1 MGINEIHNL
10 NHAQSFGAGHAA
22 RQRTKEEIQ
31 GFEELI
37 QEKAGDRLNFS
48 KHAAKRLGERG
59 IAIDNQLLGDLEH
72 AVDEARKKGS
82 RDVAVIGSQGMF
94 IVNIPNNTVVTTMS
108 QDAFSSEQIRC
119 NWQQYCKC
127 QHPWIQGTELQL
139 QRGHVPDLRGFH
151 RRYGFR
157 SG

>member
-94 IVNIPNNTVVTTMS
+94 CLLYTS
-108 QDAFSSEQIRC
+108 DAADE
-119 NWQQYCKC
+119 
-127 QHPWIQGTELQL
+127 
-139 QRGHVPDLRGFH
+139 
-151 RRYGFR
+151 
-157 SG
+157 

>member
-31 GFEELI
+31 GFEEL
-37 QEKAGDRLNFS
+37 
-48 KHAAKRLGERG
+48 
-59 IAIDNQLLGDLEH
+59 DNQLLGDLEH

-108 QDAFSSEQIRC
+108 QDDMKNRIFTNIDSAVFM
-119 NWQQYCKC
+119 
-127 QHPWIQGTELQL
+127 
-139 QRGHVPDLRGFH
+139 
-151 RRYGFR
+151 
-157 SG
+157 

>member
-72 AVDEARKKGS
+72 AVDEARKKGP
-82 RDVAVIGSQGMF
+82 GMLLLLE
-94 IVNIPNNTVVTTMS
+94 VRACS
-108 QDAFSSEQIRC
+108 
-119 NWQQYCKC
+119 
-127 QHPWIQGTELQL
+127 L
-139 QRGHVPDLRGFH
+139 
-151 RRYGFR
+151 
-157 SG
+157 

>member
-1 MGINEIHNL
+1 MRSLLG
-10 NHAQSFGAGHAA
+10 
-22 RQRTKEEIQ
+22 Q
-31 GFEELI
+31 GMRPASGQKRKFRDLKLI

-108 QDAFSSEQIRC
+108 QDDMKNRIFTNIDSAVFM
-119 NWQQYCKC
+119 
-127 QHPWIQGTELQL
+127 
-139 QRGHVPDLRGFH
+139 
-151 RRYGFR
+151 
-157 SG
+157 